1 MDHGVMRVQDEPDRT
16 VIDGLFFYSDG
27 HAEEALAGGIHAIN
41 LTVVHPLAGL
51 TQAFDE
57 IAEWTRRV
65 RMPDSRWHL
74 VRTTKDIIDAKA
86 KGRLG
91 LIMGWQN
98 MLPIEDRIDRI
109 ALFQQLG
116 VRIMQLTYNAANFIG
131 DGCLERRD
139 AGLTEFGRQVV
150 SEMNAVGVAIDLSH
164 CGEKVALD
172 AAGITTKPLL
182 LTHANANAVFARP
195 RNKSDKV
202 IRAVAQTGGVIG
214 LSTHGFMNW
223 TGNPAQ
229 PPSLEGFV
237 ANVKHVR
244 NLVGIDHIGIGTDHA
259 VLGEPG
265 AADGFLK
272 MSKEKF
278 AGASGDFVAAFGNK
292 LESRFPQEIPTPREY
307 QQILQALSQH
317 GLTSGE
323 IDKIAGGNFLRA
335 FRDIWGA

>member
-1 MDHGVMRVQDEPDRT
+1 MQQESGRT

-27 HAEEALAGGIHAIN
+27 DAGPALAGGIHAVN
-41 LTVVHPLAGL
+41 LTVVNPLSDP

-57 IAEWTRRV
+57 IAAWAKRLRAKGSQWHQV
-65 RMPDSRWHL
+65 RSTSDITEAKSR
-74 VRTTKDIIDAKA
+74 
-86 KGRLG
+86 GRLG
-91 LIMGWQN
+91 LIMGWQD
-98 MLPIEDRIDRI
+98 MLPIEDRIERI
-109 ALFQQLG
+109 ALFHELG
-116 VRIMQLTYNAANFIG
+116 VRIMQLTYNSANLIG

-150 SEMNAVGVAIDLSH
+150 AEMNAVGVAIDLSH

-172 AAGITTKPLL
+172 AAQITSKPIL
-182 LTHANANAVFARP
+182 LTHANARAVFERP

-223 TGNPAQ
+223 TTSPAQ
-229 PPSLEGFV
+229 PPTLEGFV

-244 NLVGIDHIGIGTDHA
+244 DLVGIDHIGIGTDHA
-259 VLGEPG
+259 TVGDPT
-265 AADGFLK
+265 AADSFLT

-278 AGASGDFVAAFGNK
+278 AGTAGDFVSAFGNR
-292 LESRFPQEIPTPREY
+292 LEDRYPKGTPTPREY
-307 QQILQALSQH
+307 QRILEALSKH
-317 GLTSGE
+317 GFTSGE

-335 FRDIWGA
+335 FRAIWGA